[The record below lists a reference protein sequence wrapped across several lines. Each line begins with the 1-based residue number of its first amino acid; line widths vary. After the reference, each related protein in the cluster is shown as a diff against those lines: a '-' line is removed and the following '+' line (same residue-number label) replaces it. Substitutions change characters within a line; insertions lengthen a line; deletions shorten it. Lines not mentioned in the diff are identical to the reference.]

1 MLAGF
6 SDYIESLDALE
17 RSDRGVLVVLFAISR
32 YRALSWI
39 NLEAARLS

>member
-17 RSDRGVLVVLFAISR
+17 RSDRGVVVVYL
-32 YRALSWI
+32 L
-39 NLEAARLS
+39 